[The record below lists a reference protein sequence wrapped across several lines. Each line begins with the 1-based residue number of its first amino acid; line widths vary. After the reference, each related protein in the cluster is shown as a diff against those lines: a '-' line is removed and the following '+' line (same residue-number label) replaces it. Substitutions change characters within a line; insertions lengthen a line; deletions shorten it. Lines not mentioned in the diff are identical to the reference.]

1 MKLLLLTSLF
11 LVASCLPDRTSLR
24 FDDASPRLNTQTRET
39 EIPDE
44 VDFKVLSEEI
54 LVPKCISCHKG
65 FTDETRILKHVKEND
80 PEISPLFQ
88 SVKTGRMPKK
98 APPLESRELEIVRR
112 YVESVRIE
120 RVVTYDELKEKILVP
135 KCIECHK
142 KSGEETNIMRWI
154 DQENP
159 SESKLIK
166 ATESGR
172 MPKNNPKLSAY
183 ELNLIRNYLNN
194 FRK

>member
-11 LVASCLPDRTSLR
+11 LLTSCLPDKSSLR
-24 FDDASPRLNTQTRET
+24 FEDTSPRVSTQTDET
-39 EIPDE
+39 EIPEE
-44 VDFKVLSEEI
+44 VDFATLSKEI
-54 LVPKCISCHKG
+54 LVPKCINCHKG
-65 FTDETRILKHVKEND
+65 FADETKVLKHVKEND

-98 APPLESRELEIVRR
+98 GPPLDSRELEIVRV

-120 RVVTYDELKEKILVP
+120 RLVTYDELKEKILVP
-135 KCIECHK
+135 HCMGCHK
-142 KSGEETNIMRWI
+142 KSGDEANIMRWI

-172 MPKNNPKLSAY
+172 MPKDKPKLSAH